1 MKAYEDMEEI
11 CDELW
16 SGGWGKLPVGRAM
29 YMFDRNKEISE
40 VFASQSLP
48 APTEPLD
55 NNGIY
60 NYKQYFSL

>member
-1 MKAYEDMEEI
+1 
-11 CDELW
+11 
-16 SGGWGKLPVGRAM
+16 M